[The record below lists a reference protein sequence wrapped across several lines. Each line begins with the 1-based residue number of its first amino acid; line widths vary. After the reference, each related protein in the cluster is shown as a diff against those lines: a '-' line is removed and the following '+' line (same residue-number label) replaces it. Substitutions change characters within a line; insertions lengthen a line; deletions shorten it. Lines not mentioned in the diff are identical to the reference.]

1 MYRKQVRRRRAVLA
15 LLIIGSFVLLSIT
28 YGQGSDGLQRG
39 VATIFS
45 PLQEVASRGLKPAR
59 DLVNWFDQT
68 FDARGRNSQ
77 LEAELEKARRQAVA
91 DQAAIAENAQFRKLL
106 SLDRNVVPGGY
117 KPVTARVI
125 ARSPTV
131 WYSAVTVDVGSGE
144 GAAVNDPVIDGD
156 GLIGRVAAVTG
167 GSAQVTLISDHSSAV
182 SAKVVP
188 QGVQGVVKPVVG
200 NPDELILD
208 FLDSSKQVHRGE
220 TVVTA
225 GWRAQGLTSLF
236 PPNLP
241 VGEVASASIGEQ
253 VARQQVSVRPFADL
267 RNVEMV
273 QVLTGGW
280 RG

>member
-1 MYRKQVRRRRAVLA
+1 M
-15 LLIIGSFVLLSIT
+15 
-28 YGQGSDGLQRG
+28 
-39 VATIFS
+39 
-45 PLQEVASRGLKPAR
+45 
-59 DLVNWFDQT
+59 
-68 FDARGRNSQ
+68 
-77 LEAELEKARRQAVA
+77 
-91 DQAAIAENAQFRKLL
+91 
-106 SLDRNVVPGGY
+106 
-117 KPVTARVI
+117 I